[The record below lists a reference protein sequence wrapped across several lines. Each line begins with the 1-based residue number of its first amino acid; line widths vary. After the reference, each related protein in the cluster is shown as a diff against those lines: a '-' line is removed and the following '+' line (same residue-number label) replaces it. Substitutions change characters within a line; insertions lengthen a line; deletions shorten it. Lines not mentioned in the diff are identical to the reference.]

1 MAENGMRGLR
11 EAVQACPSGPR
22 LAAALEG
29 ASLANSDI
37 PALISAV
44 IQEKLA
50 AGTGCAAPAAAP
62 AAAVSAAAPAAAAAA
77 TTAAGIGKERASLA
91 GALCVIDS
99 LMFLSPRWVR
109 STQALQQTQHRDSTE
124 QNSVGQRQ

>member
-1 MAENGMRGLR
+1 MVENGMRGLR

-50 AGTGCAAPAAAP
+50 AGTVCAAPAAAP
-62 AAAVSAAAPAAAAAA
+62 SAAVAAAVAPAAAVPAAAAA
-77 TTAAGIGKERASLA
+77 GSGEERASLA

-109 STQALQQTQHRDSTE
+109 STEA
-124 QNSVGQRQ
+124 VQRQYRT